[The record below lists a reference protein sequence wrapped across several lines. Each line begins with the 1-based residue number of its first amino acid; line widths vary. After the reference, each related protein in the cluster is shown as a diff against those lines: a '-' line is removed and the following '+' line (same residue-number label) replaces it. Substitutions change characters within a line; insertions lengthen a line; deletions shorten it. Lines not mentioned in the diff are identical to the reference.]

1 MTIWL
6 LFTGTEY
13 EDYGVSDAY
22 ATEASAIQGAKDRMA
37 NDHEPEYGEWEQQPL
52 LKELAGVRCA
62 KHMWFRGHDRLWITP
77 YEVKP

>member
-1 MTIWL
+1 MTVWL

-22 ATEASAIQGAKDRMA
+22 ATEASAVQGAKDRMA
-37 NDHEPEYGEWEQQPL
+37 NDHEPEYGEWEQMPST
-52 LKELAGVRCA
+52 KPIEGVTCSR
-62 KHMWFRGHDRLWITP
+62 HMWFRGHDRLWITP